1 MAKNLDILKEKFMNR
16 NYPET
21 LINEQFEKAKKK
33 DRKQLIYQNRKQK
46 NTPKDEKIRLIF
58 TYNEGNPP
66 LHKWIR
72 ECKNVLIMN

>member
-1 MAKNLDILKEKFMNR
+1 MNR

-46 NTPKDEKIRLIF
+46 NMKKDEKIRLIF

-66 LHKWIR
+66 LTQMDKG
-72 ECKNVLIMN
+72 V